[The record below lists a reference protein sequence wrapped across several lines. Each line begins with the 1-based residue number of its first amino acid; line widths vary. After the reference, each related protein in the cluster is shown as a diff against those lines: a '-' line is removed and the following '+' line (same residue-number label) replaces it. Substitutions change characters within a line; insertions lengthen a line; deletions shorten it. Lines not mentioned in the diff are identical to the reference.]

1 MAHQSSITHA
11 QNSPEPQNRPFPS
24 LLFSIAFPLT
34 HPFRAPPP
42 ANFQFS
48 VFSSQFS
55 VNPSAPF
62 PHFNL

>member
-1 MAHQSSITHA
+1 MAHQSSITHT
-11 QNSPEPQNRPFPS
+11 QNSPEPQNHPFPS
-24 LLFSIAFPLT
+24 LFTSIAFPLT

-55 VNPSAPF
+55 INPSAPF
-62 PHFNL
+62 LLSNL